1 MNLPDDLEQRLR
13 DGIVEAV
20 AGLAEKVPGGNKTS
34 RVIRQLSTQAPFYN
48 AFDTAIT
55 SALSRFVAEYTP
67 RDEDLVEAII
77 SDGKFWE
84 SQSVRTA
91 LMTVIQRPGS
101 WLINEREIVIQHFA
115 DVLPKRINRE
125 RVDKAV
131 TFFLQCVV
139 EELWTL
145 PGVNEIRGI
154 YNLQFQKMSAEATRQ
169 QVALLEAQLQATTQ
183 LSTDVREGLIQL
195 ATILEQRL
203 LTAPQLQ
210 PTLPS
215 ARHYHNLPQPDYTRF
230 VGRQKELDWLR
241 RCLAPSDRVWQM
253 VIAGIGGVGKSALAL
268 AIAHEYSERYNELP
282 LEERFEAIIWI
293 SAKEEVLTIQGRKE
307 FALPG
312 LIFHTLED
320 IYTTIAQ
327 TLEREDITRAILEE
341 QDHLVQRALSAQ
353 RTLLVIDSLESVTD
367 DRVRTFLRN
376 LPLPTKCI
384 ITSREWVDVAAVLK
398 LTGLPLEEAEKMI
411 NEEATVR
418 RVNLKAVE
426 RQQLFKRTSGL
437 PLPIKLSIARMA
449 SGETFDQVVRWLGN
463 ATGDLPEHCVKGQID
478 MAHQLDPNAWRLLL
492 VCSLFDRVAGAS
504 REALGSIADVSLAER
519 DDGLTLL
526 QRLFLLNLTE
536 SDRDEGLTLV
546 QQLSLPNQ
554 AENKRFRML
563 PMVQGYVGAELV
575 EAEFGESLIES
586 WLDWLLKFTQD
597 YGTNLN
603 LHVEKSKKF
612 GPEYSHLLS
621 AIRWCHEYKR
631 WKKLIQLAQGTW
643 SYLYL
648 VGLFG
653 ELLTMLQF
661 AVEATK
667 ALQDEQCEGRFLR
680 LLGQLFRVQG
690 QYDKALT
697 GYLDKA
703 EEIARQHEDDAE
715 LGRVIYVHSNILA
728 DQNDLQEAEKLA
740 ETALEIGERL
750 NDPEL
755 KIVAVHRL
763 SKFDC
768 NRQQFNKALES
779 LERAEQWCRELDS
792 SRELAW
798 NMYLRGTT
806 LIQQGNVTA
815 AEPFLMQSL
824 NMATDWSEHRL
835 IAHNKQCLAQVY
847 SDTDQLLLALQMA
860 KEAHDLYE
868 RLGMTVHLAEVE
880 VLLQNL
886 IGKNTIL

>member
-1 MNLPDDLEQRLR
+1 MDLPDDLEQRLR

-20 AGLAEKVPGGNKTS
+20 ARLAEKVPGGNKTS
-34 RVIRQLSTQAPFYN
+34 RIIRQLSTQAAFYS

-55 SALSRFVAEYTP
+55 SAHSRFVVEYTP

-101 WLINEREIVIQHFA
+101 WHINERETVIQHFG

-131 TFFLQCVV
+131 TIFLQCVV

-145 PGVNEIRGI
+145 PGVNEIREI

-203 LTAPQLQ
+203 LTTPQLQ
-210 PTLPS
+210 PALPS
-215 ARHYHNLPQPDYTRF
+215 TRHYHNLPQPDYTRF

-282 LEERFEAIIWI
+282 PEERFEAIIWI

-307 FALPG
+307 FAPPG

-327 TLEREDITRAILEE
+327 TLEREDITRAILEK

-367 DRVRTFLRN
+367 HRVRTFLRN

-426 RQQLFKRTSGL
+426 QQQLFKRTSGL

-463 ATGDLPEHCVKGQID
+463 ATGDLPEYCVKGQID
-478 MAHQLDPNAWRLLL
+478 MAHQLDPNAWKLLL
-492 VCSLFDRVAGAS
+492 VCSLFDPVAGAS

-546 QQLSLPNQ
+546 QQLSLLNQ
-554 AENKRFRML
+554 TENKRFRML

-586 WLDWLLKFTQD
+586 WLDWLLKFTKD

-603 LHVEKSKKF
+603 LHVERSQML
-612 GPEYSHLLS
+612 GSEYPHLLS

-631 WKKLIQLAQGTW
+631 WKKLIQLAEGTW

-667 ALQDEQCEGRFLR
+667 VLQDEQCEGRFLR

-697 GYLDKA
+697 EYLDKA
-703 EEIARQHEDDAE
+703 EEIARQHEDDPE

-728 DQNDLQEAEKLA
+728 DQNDLQKAEKLA

-750 NDPEL
+750 NDLEL

-763 SKFDC
+763 SKFEC
-768 NRQQFNKALES
+768 NRQQFNKALEW
-779 LERAEQWCRELDS
+779 LDRAEQWCRELDS

-798 NMYLRGTT
+798 NMYLRGLT
-806 LIQQGNVTA
+806 LIQQGNVIA

-824 NMATDWSEHRL
+824 NMATAWGEYRL
-835 IAHNKQCLAQVY
+835 IAHNELSLAQVY
-847 SDTDQLLLALQMA
+847 MENAQMQLARQMA
-860 KEAHDLYE
+860 EKARDRYE
-868 RLGMTVHLAEVE
+868 RLGMAKNLEEVKE
-880 VLLQNL
+880 LLREL
-886 IGKNTIL
+886 LRKDTSI

>member
-1 MNLPDDLEQRLR
+1 MDLPDDLEQRLR

-20 AGLAEKVPGGNKTS
+20 ARLAEKVPGGNKAS
-34 RVIRQLSTQAPFYN
+34 RVIRQLSTQAAFYN
-48 AFDTAIT
+48 AFDTAIM
-55 SALSRFVAEYTP
+55 SARSRFVAEYTP

-77 SDGKFWE
+77 DDGKFWE
-84 SQSVRTA
+84 SQDVRQA
-91 LMTVIQRPGS
+91 LITMIQRPGS
-101 WLINEREIVIQHFA
+101 WMVNERETVISHFA

-131 TFFLQCVV
+131 SFFLQCIV

-145 PGVNEIRGI
+145 PGISEIREI
-154 YNLQFQKMSAEATRQ
+154 YNLQFQKMSAEASRQ

-195 ATILEQRL
+195 ATLLEQRL
-203 LTAPQLQ
+203 LAAPQLQ

-215 ARHYHNLPQPDYTRF
+215 ARPYHNLPQPDYTRF

-241 RCLAPSDRVWQM
+241 QCLAPSDRVWQM

-268 AIAHEYSERYNELP
+268 AIAHEYSKRFNELP
-282 LEERFEAIIWI
+282 PEERFEAIIWI

-367 DRVRTFLRN
+367 NRVRTFLRN

-411 NEEATVR
+411 NEEATVWG
-418 RVNLKAVE
+418 VNLKAVE
-426 RQQLFKRTSGL
+426 QQQLFKRTSGL

-478 MAHQLDPNAWRLLL
+478 MAHQLDPNAWKLLL
-492 VCSLFDRVAGAS
+492 VCSLFDRVTGAS

-536 SDRDEGLTLV
+536 ADR
-546 QQLSLPNQ
+546 
-554 AENKRFRML
+554 FCML
-563 PMVQGYVGAELV
+563 PLVQGYVGAELV

-586 WLDWLLKFTQD
+586 WLAWLLEFTKY

-603 LHVEKSKKF
+603 LYVERSQML
-612 GPEYSHLLS
+612 GSEYPHLLS

-631 WKKLIQLAQGTW
+631 WKTLIQLAEGTW

-653 ELLTMLQF
+653 ELLTMLQL

-667 ALQDEQCEGRFLR
+667 TLQDELCEGRFLR

-697 GYLDKA
+697 EYLDKA
-703 EEIARQHEDDAE
+703 EEIARQHKDYAE
-715 LGRVIYVHSNILA
+715 LGRVIYMRSNILA
-728 DQNDLQEAEKLA
+728 DQNDLLKAEKLA

-750 NDPEL
+750 NDLEL

-763 SKFDC
+763 SKFEC
-768 NRQQFNKALES
+768 NRQQFNKALEW
-779 LERAEQWCRELDS
+779 LDRAEQWCRELDS

-824 NMATDWSEHRL
+824 NMATSWSEHRL
-835 IAHNKQCLAQVY
+835 IAHNEQSLAQVY
-847 SDTDQLLLALQMA
+847 METAQMQLARQIA
-860 KEAHDLYE
+860 EKARDRYE
-868 RLGMTVHLAEVE
+868 RLGMARNLVE
-880 VLLQNL
+880 VKELLREL
-886 IGKNTIL
+886 LGKDTST